1 MPLRRSVSV
10 LCLLA
15 LLFLP
20 FLQSCHSDF
29 PDDVLKPGKMEDV
42 LYDYHI
48 AQALAQQSSNDSIDY
63 NIRLYQKAVFD
74 KYGIDEAIFD
84 HSMQWYERH
93 NTQLKKIYEHIAE
106 RLGGNVNN
114 GPVVFSGLNSA
125 SGDTLSIWTGPG
137 SVLLCSQ
144 NINRF
149 CYTLPVDT
157 AVQQGDMLQ
166 WKFNSNWFYREGEH
180 RAVASITIH
189 YEGDSIS
196 SMQQFVY
203 SDGDQYI
210 STQIGNRK
218 VERIDCFIYQCAPWA
233 ERVRI
238 LSIKNIQMFRIRMH
252 KVSVLRDLHLPD
264 DSVKKD
270 EKTRPTPH
278 QRLRDSLLRLDTLNE
293 RRPHFI

>member
-10 LCLLA
+10 LCLIA

-144 NINRF
+144 NNM
-149 CYTLPVDT
+149 LSPVIVT
-157 AVQQGDMLQ
+157 AFFKKRSVYHHDREQRIVP
-166 WKFNSNWFYREGEH
+166 SNGFVKVF
-180 RAVASITIH
+180 VALI
-189 YEGDSIS
+189 EFFD
-196 SMQQFVY
+196 
-203 SDGDQYI
+203 
-210 STQIGNRK
+210 R
-218 VERIDCFIYQCAPWA
+218 
-233 ERVRI
+233 
-238 LSIKNIQMFRIRMH
+238 
-252 KVSVLRDLHLPD
+252 
-264 DSVKKD
+264 
-270 EKTRPTPH
+270 
-278 QRLRDSLLRLDTLNE
+278 
-293 RRPHFI
+293 